1 MRRAFLFFIHAV
13 LAMSFVSCR
22 HSDISERISAAEMAF
37 ASQDVAQT
45 RRICDDIIGK
55 TPHDGSI
62 AATELARLSLLY
74 MQLYDRTDDADAL
87 EQATRCYRE
96 AYAANADSAAH
107 YYSNLP
113 VELDNYAISLA
124 SLVNSID
131 NPADISDHHSSEDE
145 VNDQDLK
152 TDE

>member
-1 MRRAFLFFIHAV
+1 MKQFILIVSSILLTIGA
-13 LAMSFVSCR
+13 SSCR
-22 HSDISERISAAEMAF
+22 HGDIAEQVSAAEMAF

-45 RRICDDIIGK
+45 RRICDDIVGK

-74 MQLYDRTDDADAL
+74 MQLYDRTDDSDAL

-96 AYAANADSAAH
+96 AYKTNADSAAY

-113 VELDNYAISLA
+113 VELDKYAISL
-124 SLVNSID
+124 STLVNSID
-131 NPADISDHHSSEDE
+131 NPADISDLHS
-145 VNDQDLK
+145 
-152 TDE
+152 TDSIAEANMPSTEF